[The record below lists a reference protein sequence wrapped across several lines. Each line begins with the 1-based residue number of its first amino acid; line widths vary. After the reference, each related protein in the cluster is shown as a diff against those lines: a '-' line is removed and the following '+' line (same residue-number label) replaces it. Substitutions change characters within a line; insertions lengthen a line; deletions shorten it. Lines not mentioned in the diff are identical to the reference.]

1 MDTKKSNKSNKG
13 VDYFKELIMTFS
25 NKKSLFSSKKIERF
39 IVFNVFIILTIIYVF
54 KNLNTLDSFEFV
66 QIIGIWLAY
75 GGYNSLMNLR
85 DRKLE
90 NANPPENLPEEE
102 NPN

>member
-1 MDTKKSNKSNKG
+1 MNTKKPDKSNKG

-25 NKKSLFSSKKIERF
+25 NRKSLFSSKKIERF

-54 KNLNTLDSFEFV
+54 KNLSTLDSFEFV

-85 DRKLE
+85 DRKFE
-90 NANPPENLPEEE
+90 ANLPTPPPEESE
-102 NPN
+102 PN

>member
-1 MDTKKSNKSNKG
+1 MQSKKTEKSNKDVN
-13 VDYFKELIMTFS
+13 YLKELVMTFS
-25 NKKSLFSSKKIERF
+25 NRKSLFSSKRIERF

-54 KNLNTLDSFEFV
+54 KNLSTLDSFGFV

-90 NANPPENLPEEE
+90 STNPPDILPEDE
-102 NPN
+102 N